1 MILDTALLSVSL
13 PARYNPTTTPHR
25 YTSRCLKHN
34 QNSRRC
40 AHYNTHVILH
50 STNISQYLEKRI
62 LVSLNGSRKVQGT
75 LRGYDVYLNVV
86 LDEAV
91 EETRDGGKHRLGMV
105 VIRGNSVVLI
115 EVGLSRCIKN
125 GPCLLTW
132 VQALDRINTDDH
144 RGGGGRH

>member
-1 MILDTALLSVSL
+1 MPQAQ
-13 PARYNPTTTPHR
+13 PE
-25 YTSRCLKHN
+25 LKK
-34 QNSRRC
+34 
-40 AHYNTHVILH
+40 
-50 STNISQYLEKRI
+50 YLEKRI

-91 EETRDGGKHRLGMV
+91 EERKDGGKERLGMV

-115 EVGLSRCIKN
+115 E
-125 GPCLLTW
+125 
-132 VQALDRINTDDH
+132 ALDRINTDDH